1 MNILLIDDDVD
12 VTDAITEGIDF
23 ASLGFTRVYT
33 AADAHR
39 AREILRSE
47 QIDVMVTDIEL
58 PGQSGLQ
65 LLEWVRDRKM
75 NIIVLFCTCYADFNY
90 AKKAIELQCYD
101 YFLKPIAYEELAARL
116 RQAREEAEKRFYIE
130 KEPEMEVPAHS
141 RIRLIQDVK
150 DYVNT
155 HLSEDLSS
163 ALIAKRFFMNPDYL
177 NRLFKEDEGMTL
189 HQYVL
194 DRRMDFVK
202 QQLLATNLSI
212 NQIAQSAGYDNFSYF
227 SQMFRKNT
235 GLTPG
240 DFRKT
245 QTHASE

>member
-1 MNILLIDDDVD
+1 
-12 VTDAITEGIDF
+12 
-23 ASLGFTRVYT
+23 
-33 AADAHR
+33 
-39 AREILRSE
+39 
-47 QIDVMVTDIEL
+47 
-58 PGQSGLQ
+58 
-65 LLEWVRDRKM
+65 
-75 NIIVLFCTCYADFNY
+75 
-90 AKKAIELQCYD
+90 
-101 YFLKPIAYEELAARL
+101 
-116 RQAREEAEKRFYIE
+116 
-130 KEPEMEVPAHS
+130 MEVPAHS

-227 SQMFRKNT
+227 SQLFRKNT

-240 DFRKT
+240 DFRKN